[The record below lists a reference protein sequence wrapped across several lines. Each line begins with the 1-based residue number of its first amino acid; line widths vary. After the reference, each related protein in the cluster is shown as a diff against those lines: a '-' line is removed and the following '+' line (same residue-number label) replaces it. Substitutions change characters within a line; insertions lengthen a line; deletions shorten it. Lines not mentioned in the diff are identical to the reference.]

1 MYIKS
6 TLKVASNKFHAV
18 LGTFKTAD
26 FLWLVDPGTACRDP
40 TRGAVQSL
48 SLSFLGFFLLYINSF
63 LLYIKNGSPYVAVKR
78 PTLDREL

>member
-26 FLWLVDPGTACRDP
+26 FLWLVDPGTACRGP
-40 TRGAVQSL
+40 ISGAVQSL
-48 SLSFLGFFLLYINSF
+48 SLSFLGFFPFIHKLFSLIHKEWQPLCSSQQAH
-63 LLYIKNGSPYVAVKR
+63 LR
-78 PTLDREL
+78 